1 MKPLSKR
8 IGFLTVVQER
18 EANRHRDEQRRLA
31 EEEEYMILK
40 ERHHRVDE
48 QNHQAHQPE
57 HYQPPAPRQLWQ
69 QEKILRY
76 RQRGKDEQKE
86 FGRKVVEHYQSTTER
101 ERRKAPPAPSRIHDH
116 PRSQTSVIFSSQC
129 SDAAAD
135 SVSQS
140 LGLTG
145 TVLYIR
151 DHCAFLVTS
160 MVVCHANR
168 ISPQLLEDDGGH

>member
-31 EEEEYMILK
+31 EEEEYRILK
-40 ERHHRVDE
+40 QRHRRVDE
-48 QNHQAHQPE
+48 QSHQGDRPASE
-57 HYQPPAPRQLWQ
+57 RYQPPAPRQLWQ
-69 QEKILRY
+69 QEKVLRY
-76 RQRGKDEQKE
+76 RQRVKDEQKE
-86 FGRKVVEHYQSTTER
+86 FGRKVVEHYQSMTER
-101 ERRKAPPAPSRIHDH
+101 ERRKAPPSPSRI
-116 PRSQTSVIFSSQC
+116 TLSSQC

-135 SVSQS
+135 SVPQS

-151 DHCAFLVTS
+151 DHCAFLINS

-168 ISPQLLEDDGGH
+168 ISPQSLENDGGH

>member
-1 MKPLSKR
+1 M
-8 IGFLTVVQER
+8 VQER
-18 EANRHRDEQRRLA
+18 EANRHRNDQRRLA
-31 EEEEYMILK
+31 EEEEYRILK
-40 ERHHRVDE
+40 ERHRRVDE
-48 QNHQAHQPE
+48 QSHQGHQPQR
-57 HYQPPAPRQLWQ
+57 YQPPAPRQLWQ

-76 RQRGKDEQKE
+76 RQRVKDEQKE

-116 PRSQTSVIFSSQC
+116 PRSQTSVTLSSQC

-145 TVLYIR
+145 TVLYFR
-151 DHCAFLVTS
+151 DHCAFLVNS
-160 MVVCHANR
+160 MVVSHANR
-168 ISPQLLEDDGGH
+168 ISPQSLEDDSGH